1 MPSRWASSANLKP
14 LYGIRQLLDSLYQV
28 KETDEYKHMVE
39 ISQKKTDE
47 VTEMKKSR
55 DKARLALK
63 RGRWEYEMCKH
74 TELSEKYQSGDLRT
88 ECEEA
93 ERKYRFC

>member
-1 MPSRWASSANLKP
+1 
-14 LYGIRQLLDSLYQV
+14 
-28 KETDEYKHMVE
+28 MVE

-74 TELSEKYQSGDLRT
+74 TELAEKYQSGDLRT

-93 ERKYRFC
+93 ERKYGHRKMVGVHYYLGPPLLLQ